1 MFQTSGD
8 MSGCATGRVGVDQRV
23 LGAGAVSE
31 WHVRRTAAGGSGSF
45 LLRGHH
51 LRRGVKREEDK

>member
-1 MFQTSGD
+1 